1 MCILQI
7 KRIVLDVGYIKDLCA
22 IGRLKKEEKFNKM
35 SLAKLNIIKERKKM
49 INNIESKKQTT
60 KQITI
65 FDNYEFPSYEQI
77 MDVYAKEFAS
87 YVLPKGD
94 TIFGFWMQTLADLE
108 FLNLELG
115 GLTEEYAI
123 DPVNRVVNLKG
134 DEDYIRLRIAHL
146 EKVKGET
153 TLYTDLVDKFD
164 DTNAYAFHNLYPY
177 KGKFY
182 PRLVRTLINAFKLNH
197 NSLLLDPFNGSGTAT
212 HEASLMGIK
221 SVGIDVTPMGIV
233 LSELKNDLLF
243 IDEQKLNFEPKEL
256 QDILETIENRK
267 WQHPDP
273 RIHKLM
279 LVIYF
284 DTVDAFVRTSRY
296 NRKGKQGLFIEKLNY
311 IKNCYKKTMEIKDK
325 YGLKFESARII
336 EVDILEL
343 KSMNEMKE
351 KFDACITS
359 PPYYFSIDYVGKD
372 KIAYDYLGADMK
384 KIESKYLGMKN
395 NVHLKGKGNYNGLPS
410 RVAMYYD
417 DLKEAIKN
425 IFWALKPGGKLAI
438 IIGDSTVNGKKI
450 PTTMTTKKFCE
461 EAGFKFEKLIFNPL
475 LGARNRA
482 IRGESVIICEKG
494 K

>member
-1 MCILQI
+1 VRENL
-7 KRIVLDVGYIKDLCA
+7 V
-22 IGRLKKEEKFNKM
+22 EEKIM
-35 SLAKLNIIKERKKM
+35 SKITKVRDQA
-49 INNIESKKQTT
+49 QTT
-60 KQITI
+60 MFGT
-65 FDNYEFPSYEQI
+65 YEFPSYEEV
-77 MDVYAKEFAS
+77 MDAYAKEFAD

-108 FLNLELG
+108 FLDLELR
-115 GLTEEYAI
+115 GLTDEYKI
-123 DPVNRVVNLKG
+123 DSVNRIVNFKG
-134 DEDYIRLRIAHL
+134 DEDFIRLRIAHL
-146 EKVKGET
+146 EKVKGKA
-153 TLYTDLVDKFD
+153 TLYTDLVDKFG

-182 PRLVRTLINAFKLNH
+182 PRVVRTLINAFKLNH

-243 IDEQKLNFEPKEL
+243 INEKKLNFLPKDL
-256 QDILETIENRK
+256 QNIFNEIENKR
-267 WQHPDP
+267 WIHSDP
-273 RIHKLM
+273 IIHKLM
-279 LVIYF
+279 LAVYF

-296 NRKGKQGLFIEKLNY
+296 NRKGKVGLFIEKLNY
-311 IKNCYKKTMEIKDK
+311 IKDCYKKMMEVKEK
-325 YGLKFESARII
+325 HKLKFESARII
-336 EVDILEL
+336 EGDVLEL
-343 KSMNEMKE
+343 KNKSKMEE
-351 KFDACITS
+351 IFDACITS

-384 KIESKYLGMKN
+384 KIESRYLGMKN
-395 NVHLKGKGNYNGLPS
+395 SGQPKGNYSGLPP
-410 RVAMYYD
+410 RVAMYYE
-417 DLKEAIKN
+417 DLKESIKN
-425 IFWALKPGGKLAI
+425 IFWTLKPGGKLAI

-450 PTTMTTKKFCE
+450 PTTITTKKFCE

>member
-1 MCILQI
+1 MI
-7 KRIVLDVGYIKDLCA
+7 KST
-22 IGRLKKEEKFNKM
+22 EP
-35 SLAKLNIIKERKKM
+35 
-49 INNIESKKQTT
+49 KKQTT
-60 KQITI
+60 MFGTH
-65 FDNYEFPSYEQI
+65 ELPSYEEI
-77 MDVYAKEFAS
+77 MDAYAKEFAS
-87 YVLPKGD
+87 YVVPKGD

-108 FLNLELG
+108 FLDLELQ
-115 GLTEEYAI
+115 GLTEEYTI
-123 DPVNRVVNLKG
+123 DPVNRVVTFKG
-134 DEDYIRLRIAHL
+134 DDDFMRLRIAHL
-146 EKVKGET
+146 EKVKGKT
-153 TLYTDLVDKFD
+153 TLYTDLVDKFG

-182 PRLVRTLINAFKLNH
+182 PRVVRTLINVFKLKQ

-243 IDEQKLNFEPKEL
+243 IDEQKLNFVPEEL
-256 QDILETIENRK
+256 QDILQAIENRK
-267 WQHPDP
+267 WEHPDP
-273 RIHKLM
+273 LIHKLM
-279 LVIYF
+279 LAVYF

-296 NRKGKQGLFIEKLNY
+296 NRKGKVGLFIEKLNY
-311 IKNCYKKTMEIKDK
+311 LRDCYKKTMEIKEK
-325 YGLKFESARII
+325 YGLKFKSANII
-336 EVDILEL
+336 EGDILEL
-343 KSMNEMKE
+343 KNIGEMEE

-372 KIAYDYLGADMK
+372 KIAYDYLGADIK

-395 NVHLKGKGNYNGLPS
+395 IGYPKNNYNGLPS
-410 RVAMYYD
+410 RVAMYYE
-417 DLKEAIKN
+417 DLKESIKN

-450 PTTMTTKKFCE
+450 PTTVTTKKFCE

-494 K
+494 E

>member
-1 MCILQI
+1 MLKRGENMI
-7 KRIVLDVGYIKDLCA
+7 K
-22 IGRLKKEEKFNKM
+22 NTQP
-35 SLAKLNIIKERKKM
+35 
-49 INNIESKKQTT
+49 KKQTAGQT
-60 KQITI
+60 TM
-65 FDNYEFPSYEQI
+65 FGTYEFPSYEEI

-87 YVLPKGD
+87 YVIPKGD

-108 FLNLELG
+108 FLDLELQ
-115 GLTEEYAI
+115 GLTEEYTI
-123 DPVNRVVNLKG
+123 DSINRVVNLKG

-146 EKVKGET
+146 EKVKGKT
-153 TLYTDLVDKFD
+153 TLYTDLVDRFG

-182 PRLVRTLINAFKLNH
+182 PRIVRTLINAFKLDH
-197 NSLLLDPFNGSGTAT
+197 GSLLLDPFNGSGTAT

-221 SVGIDVTPMGIV
+221 SVGIDVTPMGII

-243 IDEQKLNFEPKEL
+243 IDEQKLSFAPKEL
-256 QDILETIENRK
+256 QDILQAIENRR
-267 WQHPDP
+267 WEHIDP
-273 RIHKLM
+273 LIHKLM
-279 LVIYF
+279 LVVYF
-284 DTVDAFVRTSRY
+284 DTVDALVRTSRY
-296 NRKGKQGLFIEKLNY
+296 NRKGKVGLFIEKLNY
-311 IKNCYKKTMEIKDK
+311 LRDCYKNTMQIKEK
-325 YGLKFESARII
+325 YGLKFEPAKII
-336 EVDILEL
+336 EGDILEL
-343 KSMNEMKE
+343 KNMNEMEE

-395 NVHLKGKGNYNGLPS
+395 SGYPKNNYNGLSP
-410 RVAMYYD
+410 RVAMYYE
-417 DLKEAIKN
+417 DLKESIKN
-425 IFWALKPGGKLAI
+425 IYWSLKPGGKLAI

-461 EAGFKFEKLIFNPL
+461 EAGFNFEKLIFNPL

>member
-1 MCILQI
+1 M
-7 KRIVLDVGYIKDLCA
+7 
-22 IGRLKKEEKFNKM
+22 LKNT
-35 SLAKLNIIKERKKM
+35 
-49 INNIESKKQTT
+49 ESKKQT
-60 KQITI
+60 KQNTM
-65 FDNYEFPSYEQI
+65 FGTYEFPSYEEI
-77 MDVYAKEFAS
+77 MDAYAKEFAS
-87 YVLPKGD
+87 YIIPKGD

-108 FLNLELG
+108 FLDLELQ

-123 DPVNRVVNLKG
+123 DPINRVVNLKG
-134 DEDYIRLRIAHL
+134 DEDFIRLRIAHL
-146 EKVKGET
+146 EKVKGKT
-153 TLYTDLVDKFD
+153 TLYTDLVDKFG

-182 PRLVRTLINAFKLNH
+182 PRVVRTLINTFNLNH
-197 NSLLLDPFNGSGTAT
+197 DSLLLDPFNGSGTAT

-243 IDEQKLNFEPKEL
+243 IDEKRLQFTPKEL
-256 QDILETIENRK
+256 QDILQAIENKK
-267 WQHPDP
+267 WEYSDTL
-273 RIHKLM
+273 IHKLM
-279 LVIYF
+279 LAVYF

-296 NRKGKQGLFIEKLNY
+296 NRKGKLGLFIEKLNY
-311 IKNCYKKTMEIKDK
+311 IKDCYKKTMEIKEK

-336 EVDILEL
+336 EGDILEL
-343 KSMNEMKE
+343 KNMNEFKE

-372 KIAYDYLGADMK
+372 RIAYDYLGVDMK

-395 NVHLKGKGNYNGLPS
+395 GKPTGNYSGLPTK
-410 RVAMYYD
+410 VAMYYE
-417 DLKEAIKN
+417 DLKESIKN

-450 PTTMTTKKFCE
+450 PTTMMTKKFCE
-461 EAGFKFEKLIFNPL
+461 EVGFKFEKLIFNPL

-482 IRGESVIICEKG
+482 IRGESVIICHKEK
-494 K
+494 

>member
-1 MCILQI
+1 MIENTQP
-7 KRIVLDVGYIKDLCA
+7 
-22 IGRLKKEEKFNKM
+22 KKGT
-35 SLAKLNIIKERKKM
+35 R
-49 INNIESKKQTT
+49 QTT
-60 KQITI
+60 MFGT
-65 FDNYEFPSYEQI
+65 YEFPSYEEI
-77 MDVYAKEFAS
+77 MDAYAKEFAN
-87 YVLPKGD
+87 YILPKGD

-108 FLNLELG
+108 FLDLELQ
-115 GLTEEYAI
+115 GLTDEYKI
-123 DPVNRVVNLKG
+123 DPVNRVVKLKG
-134 DEDYIRLRIAHL
+134 DEEFIRLRVAHL
-146 EKVKGET
+146 EKVKGKT
-153 TLYTDLVDKFD
+153 TLYTDWVDKFG

-182 PRLVRTLINAFKLNH
+182 PRVVRTLINAFKLNH
-197 NSLLLDPFNGSGTAT
+197 NSLLLDPFNGSGTTT

-243 IDEQKLNFEPKEL
+243 IEEQKLNFSPREL
-256 QDILETIENRK
+256 QDILQAIENRR
-267 WQHPDP
+267 WEHSDP
-273 RIHKLM
+273 LIHKLM
-279 LVIYF
+279 LAVYF

-296 NRKGKQGLFIEKLNY
+296 NKKGKVGLFIEKLNY

-325 YGLKFESARII
+325 YGLKFETARII
-336 EVDILEL
+336 ERDILEL
-343 KSMNEMKE
+343 TNMDEMQE

-395 NVHLKGKGNYNGLPS
+395 GGPKGNYIGLPP
-410 RVAMYYD
+410 RVAMYYE
-417 DLKEAIKN
+417 DLKESIKN

-461 EAGFKFEKLIFNPL
+461 EAGFRFEKLIFNPL

-482 IRGESVIICEKG
+482 IRGESVIICYKPERV
-494 K
+494 